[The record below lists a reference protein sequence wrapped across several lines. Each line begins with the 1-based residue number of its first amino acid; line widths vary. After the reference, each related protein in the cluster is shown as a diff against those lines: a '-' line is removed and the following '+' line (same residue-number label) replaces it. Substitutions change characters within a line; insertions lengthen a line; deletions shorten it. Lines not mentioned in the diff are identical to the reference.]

1 MKHRCKQK
9 MMIKWFVKKI
19 NLEKGM
25 TIVTYNPSLIQKKY
39 VTMMQYQKKEKSD
52 LNFSKLTASNQLA
65 MYPEHS

>member
-1 MKHRCKQK
+1 